1 MKMTRIEIAG
11 ATMKSTG
18 LPRAIGELTR
28 PNTGTLLASIHLPNG
43 KTETMAISTGSD
55 EEHVSQRVAATLKLA
70 KKLDGN
76 EDHAGRLICLIM
88 QFIETSKE

>member
-1 MKMTRIEIAG
+1 MKMTKIEIAG
-11 ATMKSTG
+11 ATMNSTG
-18 LPRAIGELTR
+18 LPRAIAELTR

-55 EEHVSQRVAATLKLA
+55 EEHLSQRVTATLKLA

-76 EDHAGRLICLIM
+76 EEHAGRLICVIM
-88 QFIETSKE
+88 QFIEVSKE